1 MLALQA
7 ANILVGNDKTT
18 EGLEMTMM
26 GARLLFHVNA
36 IVAITGCETDV
47 TLDEENVEMWSSL
60 GIKAGQTLRVGNAV
74 SLHHRFDPL

>member
-7 ANILVGNDKTT
+7 ANVLVGNDRTT

-26 GARLLFHVNA
+26 GAKLLFHVNA

-47 TLDEENVEMWSSL
+47 TLDGEKVERWSSL
-60 GIKAGQTLRVGNAV
+60 RIKAGQTLRIGTAV
-74 SLHHRFDPL
+74 SLHHWLDCL